1 MKFSGLLMVLGAVA
15 ASVAVPVIGYGQVY
29 PTRPIRLVVPWP
41 AGGVADLHA
50 RVIAERLGKALGEQV
65 VVDNRP
71 GASAVLGAHLVSK
84 AAPDGHTL
92 LFGSFIDQGTVLSLM
107 RDLPDVP
114 SATEVGYSEVGVTT
128 RGGILAPAGP
138 PRASC

>member
-1 MKFSGLLMVLGAVA
+1 
-15 ASVAVPVIGYGQVY
+15 
-29 PTRPIRLVVPWP
+29 
-41 AGGVADLHA
+41 VADLRA
-50 RVIAERLGKALGEQV
+50 RVIAQRLGKALGEQV